1 VTDWAVAP
9 IPSSE
14 APTAVLAPSLAVDDE
29 PEDAPVGLAVQ
40 LPAPRE
46 GDVLDADE
54 PSADDDDSEGV
65 DLDVAPEQAPVVAQ
79 RIARA
84 PDGTQRYGE
93 AVVRQ
98 LRENLGLLGVNEQ
111 AEVVRGDAARLL
123 RGRPERPF
131 DLVFLDPPY
140 VLRTLPKLCHL
151 LEENGWLADA
161 AWIYLEQESHRP
173 WFGLP
178 AGWSVHREAVAGQA
192 ACRLV
197 RRVKITNPT

>member
-1 VTDWAVAP
+1 PAVTDWAVAP

-98 LRENLGLLGVNEQ
+98 LLGARFIREEPH
-111 AEVVRGDAARLL
+111 ASPTR
-123 RGRPERPF
+123 
-131 DLVFLDPPY
+131 
-140 VLRTLPKLCHL
+140 
-151 LEENGWLADA
+151 
-161 AWIYLEQESHRP
+161 
-173 WFGLP
+173 FG
-178 AGWSVHREAVAGQA
+178 
-192 ACRLV
+192 
-197 RRVKITNPT
+197 

>member
-1 VTDWAVAP
+1 MVRHEEVVEDRVDDLSQQARRDGKRRGAQP
-9 IPSSE
+9 RS
-14 APTAVLAPSLAVDDE
+14 AVDDE

-98 LRENLGLLGVNEQ
+98 LLGARFIREEPH
-111 AEVVRGDAARLL
+111 ASPTR
-123 RGRPERPF
+123 
-131 DLVFLDPPY
+131 
-140 VLRTLPKLCHL
+140 
-151 LEENGWLADA
+151 
-161 AWIYLEQESHRP
+161 
-173 WFGLP
+173 FG
-178 AGWSVHREAVAGQA
+178 
-192 ACRLV
+192 
-197 RRVKITNPT
+197 

>member
-1 VTDWAVAP
+1 MCDMFRERATTSCSVELPSYANLSAFAILALMPAKRRSVEVVAVPAVEEAAAAPAVTDWAVAP

-98 LRENLGLLGVNEQ
+98 LLGARFIREEPH
-111 AEVVRGDAARLL
+111 ASPTR
-123 RGRPERPF
+123 
-131 DLVFLDPPY
+131 
-140 VLRTLPKLCHL
+140 
-151 LEENGWLADA
+151 
-161 AWIYLEQESHRP
+161 
-173 WFGLP
+173 FG
-178 AGWSVHREAVAGQA
+178 
-192 ACRLV
+192 
-197 RRVKITNPT
+197 